1 MLGLEMIRITRVIQ
15 RGFFS
20 ANCVRA
26 NKMVRRYKMAFP
38 MVTVLVIMATANQ
51 TTVAMVPPCQTDQS
65 PKLSTTQYFYPYS
78 IQKDPVLNFHNT
90 VLQSLLM

>member
-1 MLGLEMIRITRVIQ
+1 MKYCKGRNYWVVLNLGEL
-15 RGFFS
+15 G
-20 ANCVRA
+20 NCS
-26 NKMVRRYKMAFP
+26 FP

-78 IQKDPVLNFHNT
+78 SEKFGTGIPL
-90 VLQSLLM
+90 SLCVNLY